1 VEADAGAG
9 AGVGAGVGAGGVTQ
23 ANLRAKAQ
31 RQSCKRVPVV
41 KPEESQEEAEKAVG
55 LCET

>member
-1 VEADAGAG
+1 MLLTETEAEADAGAG
-9 AGVGAGVGAGGVTQ
+9 AVTQ

-41 KPEESQEEAEKAVG
+41 KPEKSQQEAEKAVG